1 MDTERRRDAERSRR
15 RLLAGA
21 LDEFAAKGFAGARM
35 QDIADRAGLNKQ
47 LIHHYFGS
55 KEGLYA
61 ELQRTWLERESA
73 MADPDLPL
81 ADLAVRYLQGVL
93 TDPRMMR
100 LGVWRGLSD
109 PSEAPPDVTEGE
121 RVDLTSMQRR
131 QAAGELAPD
140 LDAACA
146 LFAVMA
152 LVAAP
157 VALPQLARR
166 VTGLDPASPEF
177 AELYG
182 AQLRL
187 IVGHLADTPDAPDSA
202 DTEEQQP

>member
-1 MDTERRRDAERSRR
+1 MDAERRRDAERSRR
-15 RLLAGA
+15 RLLAAA

-47 LIHHYFGS
+47 LLHHYFGS

-81 ADLAVRYLQGVL
+81 ADLAVRYLQDVL
-93 TDPRMMR
+93 TDPRMTR

-109 PSEAPPDVTEGE
+109 PSDAPPDVTGGE
-121 RVDLTSMQRR
+121 RADLTSMQRR
-131 QAAGELAPD
+131 QADGELADD
-140 LDAACA
+140 LDVACA

-166 VTGLDPASPEF
+166 VTGIDPATPEF

-187 IVGHLADTPDAPDSA
+187 IVRRLGDIPDTS
-202 DTEEQQP
+202 DTEEQP